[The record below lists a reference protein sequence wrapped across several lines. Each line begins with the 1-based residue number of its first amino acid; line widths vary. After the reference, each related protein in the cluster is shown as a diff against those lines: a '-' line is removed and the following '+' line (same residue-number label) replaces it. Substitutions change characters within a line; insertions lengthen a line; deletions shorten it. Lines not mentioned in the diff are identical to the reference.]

1 LKQKKHNAHPVK
13 RLTIICIPNSTRRP
27 FQFSVSVDF
36 LITIA
41 VILAGAFAWSINT
54 GLRQIELWNTRVA
67 NQQLLSKVRE
77 YGSQL
82 ECLENAVA
90 KLGNAQDEVR
100 TLLGMKTRKNII
112 EIASHG
118 TSEMLKRTDL
128 AEIVCSH
135 DYETFASLAR
145 ETKKVQ
151 QLAWTQLQD
160 FREIQSYVDYERSL
174 FLATPTLW
182 PTFGYVSSGYGMR
195 IHPITKR
202 WEFHR
207 AIDIA
212 ARKGIPIRA
221 AADGVVVMTG
231 WQGKYGRTVLIDHGH
246 GFATRY
252 AHNSQIMVRRGQH
265 VRRGQLI
272 AYMGSTGRATGP
284 HLHFEVWYKGRRVN
298 PIKYLSRG

>member
-1 LKQKKHNAHPVK
+1 LKQKKRSAHPAK
-13 RLTIICIPNSTRRP
+13 RLTIICIPNSIRRP
-27 FQFSVSVDF
+27 FQFRVSVDF

-77 YGSQL
+77 YGNQL
-82 ECLENAVA
+82 EYMETAVA

-100 TLLGMKTRKNII
+100 VLLGMKTRKNII
-112 EIASHG
+112 EIVSHG
-118 TSEMLKRTDL
+118 TSEMLERTDIS
-128 AEIVCSH
+128 EVVCGQ
-135 DYETFASLAR
+135 DYETSASLVQD
-145 ETKKVQ
+145 TKEMQ
-151 QLAWTQLQD
+151 QLAWAQLQG

-182 PTFGYVSSGYGMR
+182 PTFGYISSGYGMR

-212 ARKGIPIRA
+212 ARRGTPIRA
-221 AADGVVVMTG
+221 AADGIVVMTG
-231 WQGKYGRTVLIDHGH
+231 WQGNYGRMVLIDHGRS
-246 GFATRY
+246 FATRY
-252 AHNSQIMVRRGQH
+252 SHNSKILVRRGQR
-265 VRRGQLI
+265 VRRGQI
-272 AYMGSTGRATGP
+272 ISYMGSTGRSTAP
-284 HLHFEVWYKGRRVN
+284 HLDFEVWYKGRRVN